1 MYLIFVV
8 CVWIIFGIIFIDWKS
23 WKEYYPTILY
33 YCVVNA
39 LYDFLYY
46 NHSLWEFRAIT
57 TDYLNHTI
65 ISIVFYFIVIPIS
78 IFIFLQRFPTR
89 TLNKVIYILA
99 WAFFYWIIEFFYV
112 TKGMF
117 IYKNGWNIWHSLWF
131 DVLMF
136 LMIRLHYKK
145 TRLALIITFFTIII
159 FVIMF
164 PIPFASLK

>member
-8 CVWIIFGIIFIDWKS
+8 CVWIIFGIIFVDWKS

-33 YCVVNA
+33 YCVLNI

-65 ISIVFYFIVIPIS
+65 ISLVFYFIVIPIS
-78 IFIFLQRFPTR
+78 IFIFLQRFPKKP
-89 TLNKVIYILA
+89 LNKVIYILV
-99 WAFFYWIIEFFYV
+99 WAVFYWVIEFFYMS
-112 TKGMF
+112 KGMF
-117 IYKNGWNIWHSLWF
+117 IYYNGWSIWHSLWF

-136 LMIRLHYKK
+136 FMMRLHFKK
-145 TRLALIITFFTIII
+145 TLLTLILTLFTVII
-159 FVIMF
+159 FIVLF
-164 PIPFASLK
+164 PIPFSSLK